1 MYEEP
6 YQERGWGL
14 RGVGGDI
21 KQICRVLSASKLLI
35 IIFFLGGGGR
45 NIDIKIENSKT
56 TSDAR
61 EE

>member
-14 RGVGGDI
+14 LGVGGDI
-21 KQICRVLSASKLLI
+21 KQIYRVLSASAMLI
-35 IIFFLGGGGR
+35 IIFFFGGWR

-56 TSDAR
+56 ASGAR